1 MSTNFTTKNVKFSGA
16 LKAYTEKQLKS
27 IERISGDII
36 SSEVIVSEEK
46 FAFKVEISLKTK
58 NHTYH
63 AQDRDQILKQALR
76 KTLSIL
82 KTQSKKNKEK
92 LKKEKKRAFPRR
104 EFLLRKK
111 SPEVKRSDMSKI
123 TISENFSRKPY
134 SIEEAV
140 FFLNES
146 NENAFMFINAETS
159 KISVIFYNRENGIS
173 IIEAN

>member
-1 MSTNFTTKNVKFSGA
+1 MSTNFTIKNLKFSGA
-16 LKAYTEKQLKS
+16 LKAYTEKQLRS
-27 IERISGDII
+27 IEKISGDII
-36 SSEVIVSEEK
+36 SSEVIASEEK
-46 FAFKVEISLKTK
+46 FVSKVEITLKTK

-76 KTLSIL
+76 KTLNIL
-82 KTQSKKNKEK
+82 KSQAKKNMGK

-104 EFLLRKK
+104 DFLLRKK
-111 SPEVKRSDMSKI
+111 SSDVKPSDPSKI

-146 NENAFMFINAETS
+146 GENALMFINAETN
-159 KISVIFYNRENGIS
+159 KISVVFYNRQNEIS